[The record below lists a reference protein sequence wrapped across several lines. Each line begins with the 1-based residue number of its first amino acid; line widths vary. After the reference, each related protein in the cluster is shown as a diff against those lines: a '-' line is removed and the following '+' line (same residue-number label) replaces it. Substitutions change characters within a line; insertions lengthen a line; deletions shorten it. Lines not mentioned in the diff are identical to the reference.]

1 MKKDKNKLL
10 IKYWR
15 PISLFNVD
23 TKLVSKV
30 SVKRLKTAL
39 PLLIPSYQMAY
50 LNSRFISEGE
60 RLISDIYEVINLLK
74 LKEFLLTVNIEKAID
89 SANHNFLFK
98 VLENSGFNQDW
109 INWISIWF
117 QNQESSVIDGGKT
130 TRYLPLKRDVWQGV
144 LRATFFFRWRIS
156 GKLLLNKINIYRFC

>member
-1 MKKDKNKLL
+1 
-10 IKYWR
+10 
-15 PISLFNVD
+15 
-23 TKLVSKV
+23 
-30 SVKRLKTAL
+30 
-39 PLLIPSYQMAY
+39 MAY

-60 RLISDIYEVINLLK
+60 RLISDIYEVSDLLK

-117 QNQESSVIDGGKT
+117 QNQESSVIN
-130 TRYLPLKRDVWQGV
+130 GV
-144 LRATFFFRWRIS
+144 
-156 GKLLLNKINIYRFC
+156 